1 MTVNQVQ
8 DYFNT
13 ADLTERDFARQVAE
27 SIAPLQVAARV
38 AVENKG
44 DKADVLAA
52 IKAAAATQNIGNA
65 YFSNVETIVAAATS
79 ESEKSSATGLSVYL
93 AVLNNGSGLQ
103 RAAVEAYSKRDAT
116 STSVLQSIRDAKA
129 VADNE
134 ANTLVTSCKYLNK

>member
-1 MTVNQVQ
+1 M
-8 DYFNT
+8 
-13 ADLTERDFARQVAE
+13 TERDFARQVAE

-44 DKADVLAA
+44 DKADVLVA

-65 YFSNVETIVAAATS
+65 YFQNVETIVAAATS

-134 ANTLVTSCKYLNK
+134 ANTLVTLASTQANNVNTYVAECSGFYY